1 MQSWNRM
8 RRAAK
13 PANLQGLLE
22 ELETTA
28 GGPKE
33 ISFKELQD
41 AIGRRS
47 FAPLLLLASLL
58 GFTPLG
64 VVPGGPTILAI
75 VMILVA
81 GQVALGRHSLWM
93 PSALLRLN
101 IDKSDLQEAT
111 SALKPFAR
119 WVDMVIR
126 PRLSFL
132 TEPPYSFVMA
142 ATCVLLALPVPPLE
156 FVPLVDM
163 PLWGAM
169 VAFSLA
175 LFAHDGVLA
184 IIAFALTATGIY
196 FSISALL

>member
-1 MQSWNRM
+1 M

-13 PANLQGLLE
+13 PTNLQGLLE

-33 ISFKELQD
+33 ISVKELQD

-93 PSALLRLN
+93 PSVLLRLN
-101 IDKSDLQEAT
+101 IDKGDLQKAT
-111 SALKPFAR
+111 RALKPFAR

-142 ATCVLLALPVPPLE
+142 ATCVLLALTVPPLE